1 MPNAFSISA
10 WIYPT
15 ALPSPNTAAP
25 IQLGAGEGGA
35 TLLDFYISPAGLVGF
50 EFFTT
55 VGSVF
60 PKKTIITSIPIVMN
74 TWTHIAGV
82 IANGMA
88 YLYVN
93 GILQNSI
100 SYTGIPCTQT
110 TAVGATSLIVGC
122 VAGLYNQYAGYVDNL
137 RIYNSALTPYQM
149 QVIYENNF
157 NSTTLTQLVPSFSVT
172 PQQTGLASTSWNQG
186 GIAWTVS
193 ASSSYSG
200 TLSAPYMLFN
210 AIINYSGSDCWA
222 SNFGYNITTGA
233 FSGIIPFTNAS
244 QTQTNITYVNY
255 NGVQTVIAG
264 ISQPI
269 TTGTFLTTKTAY
281 TYFRV
286 IGQTLWPMN
295 VGAFEY
301 GEFVP
306 MFTGRTNTSLYN
318 VISPITNVSSGS
330 SVASGTI
337 PGVITG
343 SAIST
348 TGQYMVIITNATTGN
363 NVYYS
368 TYYGVTFVGVS
379 VGTTPLV

>member
-1 MPNAFSISA
+1 VS
-10 WIYPT
+10 
-15 ALPSPNTAAP
+15 
-25 IQLGAGEGGA
+25 Q
-35 TLLDFYISPAGLVGF
+35 
-50 EFFTT
+50 
-55 VGSVF
+55 
-60 PKKTIITSIPIVMN
+60 
-74 TWTHIAGV
+74 
-82 IANGMA
+82 
-88 YLYVN
+88 YLWWV
-93 GILQNSI
+93 L
-100 SYTGIPCTQT
+100 
-110 TAVGATSLIVGC
+110 
-122 VAGLYNQYAGYVDNL
+122 
-137 RIYNSALTPYQM
+137 
-149 QVIYENNF
+149 
-157 NSTTLTQLVPSFSVT
+157 
-172 PQQTGLASTSWNQG
+172 
-186 GIAWTVS
+186 
-193 ASSSYSG
+193 
-200 TLSAPYMLFN
+200 
-210 AIINYSGSDCWA
+210 
-222 SNFGYNITTGA
+222 
-233 FSGIIPFTNAS
+233 
-244 QTQTNITYVNY
+244 YVNY
-255 NGVQTVIAG
+255 NGVQTVITG

-379 VGTTPLV
+379 VGTTPLVSCDISYDGSYSTVSNATTVYQLNNNSNGYSVAIGNQSGYQNQAQNTIAIGNYAGYQNQTANSIILNASGLGPLSQGLNSVAQGFYVALIA